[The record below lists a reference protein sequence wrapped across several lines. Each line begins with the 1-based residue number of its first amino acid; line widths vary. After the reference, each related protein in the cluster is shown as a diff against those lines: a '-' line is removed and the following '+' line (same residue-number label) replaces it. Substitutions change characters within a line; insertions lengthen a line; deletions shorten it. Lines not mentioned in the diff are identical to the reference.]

1 MQTATP
7 ENSFKHPLG
16 SGLWTRWRGYT
27 ARWLLFGLLIHVF
40 GQVPDGAEPWWQ
52 GKVYLAALGLLFG
65 LACAL
70 LFTLAE
76 NGWNTR
82 HQRWKTWA
90 LVFASWLV
98 VKVVFVSALALMQ

>member
-7 ENSFKHPLG
+7 ENSLKSAVG
-16 SGLWTRWRGYT
+16 SGVWTRWRGYL

-40 GQVPDGAEPWWQ
+40 WPVPDSTQAWWQ
-52 GKVYLAALGLLFG
+52 GKLSLAVLGLLFG

-90 LVFASWLV
+90 LVLATWLL